1 MKKLAPLILSFMMI
15 FITSS
20 PVYALQK
27 NDLQKSFHIV
37 LDDSEMEKLVGGSA
51 VGQILITDPDSGT
64 DVSGKGTV
72 SYKVQVYDLNATVS
86 MAIFIAHYDGTT
98 TEIYN
103 SKISDP
109 GTYSGTFSSSYVE
122 TVNDVMIAE
131 LLNTSGDASDP
142 CDDGTETIYAR
153 AMIDLD
159 GDGE

>member
-1 MKKLAPLILSFMMI
+1 MKKITSLILPFVMI
-15 FITSS
+15 FLTSL
-20 PVYALQK
+20 PAYALQK
-27 NDLQKSFHIV
+27 VHTSKSFHVI

-86 MAIFIAHYDGTT
+86 MAIFIAHQDGTT

-103 SKISDP
+103 DKISDT

-122 TVNDVMIAE
+122 TINDVMIAE
-131 LLNTSGDASDP
+131 LLNTSGDSSDP
-142 CDDGTETIYAR
+142 CEDGTETIYAR